1 MHPSDPGDPAD
12 DDLGP
17 ASPAAPRQWM
27 HPSEV
32 AMQAR
37 DQHDRDRPRRR
48 AAVAFVLLGGAI
60 VSVGVVLG
68 WGWVS
73 TSEPSESTASRPDAL
88 VALTLVSAQ
97 GTSSGSGVVVGDESH
112 VAVRASALEP
122 DTQVWVTPVGS
133 EPQLAALVSR
143 DDVTDVAVLIV
154 RIPVGR
160 PGELAAEPAVGDEL
174 VVAQARGAEQPPTQW
189 IADVRAIDVGS
200 GAARGPT
207 AGEMFL
213 AEGHRALPGSV
224 SGATLVST
232 TAATSANSVVDG
244 VVFDR
249 QGRFAGLVVSQRT
262 STGELLVVPSRTV
275 ASTVTRAAR
284 AASAP
289 TAIPNSAP
297 PVTAADVTSTPTS
310 PGG

>member
-17 ASPAAPRQWM
+17 TSPAAPRQWM

-37 DQHDRDRPRRR
+37 DQHDRARPRRR
-48 AAVAFVLLGGAI
+48 AAVGFVLLGGAI
-60 VSVGVVLG
+60 VAVGVVLG

-73 TSEPSESTASRPDAL
+73 TGGPTEQIASRPDGL

-133 EPQLAALVSR
+133 EPQLAALVGR
-143 DDVTDVAVLIV
+143 DDAMDVAVLVV

-160 PGELAAEPAVGDEL
+160 PGELAAEPTVGEEL

-189 IADVRAIDVGS
+189 MADVRATDVGGAQRGTES
-200 GAARGPT
+200 GD
-207 AGEMFL
+207 MFL
-213 AEGHRALPGSV
+213 TEGHRSLPGASA
-224 SGATLVST
+224 GATLAST
-232 TAATSANSVVDG
+232 TAAAPARTLVDG

-249 QGRFAGLVVSQRT
+249 RGRFAGLVVSQRT
-262 STGELLVVPSRTV
+262 ATGELLVVPSRSV
-275 ASTVTRAAR
+275 ADTVTRAAR
-284 AASAP
+284 VTAP
-289 TAIPNSAP
+289 TAA
-297 PVTAADVTSTPTS
+297 TGTSTPTQ